1 MPFTTDLAVLRS
13 MSAHV
18 AALRDQD
25 VSLMLY
31 GGGTLE
37 GKLLGEQPG
46 QGRTI
51 TLADANGKAW
61 TVPLAGVVAVAAHQ
75 S

>member
-13 MSAHV
+13 MSAHI

-37 GKLLGEQPG
+37 GTLRGGQPG
-46 QGRTI
+46 EGRTI
-51 TLADANGKAW
+51 TLADPNGKTW
-61 TVPLAGVVAVAAHQ
+61 TIPLAGVVAVAAHQ